1 MQRSIALFDLDGVI
15 LDTEG
20 SYTAFWDDYGSRH
33 FSEKDFGLKIKGQ
46 TLVKILG
53 DYFPEENE
61 RKAITDAI
69 NDFER
74 KMSYP
79 FVPRV
84 ENYIKSLKSNGIRTA
99 VVTSSNLPKM
109 ENVYR
114 CHPDFKEMF
123 DIILTSEDFSE
134 SKPSP
139 YCYLKAMRLFGA
151 GPEDCVVFED
161 SVSGLQAGK
170 ASGAFVVGLLTTNPE
185 NIVRE
190 YSNLMIRDFNDSR
203 ISEIGISL
211 QV

>member
-61 RKAITDAI
+61 RKAITEAI

-79 FVPRV
+79 FVPGV

-161 SVSGLQAGK
+161 SLAGLQAAR
-170 ASGAFVVGLLTTNPE
+170 ASGAFVTALTTTNPE
-185 NIVRE
+185 EVVRN
-190 YSNLMIRDFNDSR
+190 YADLVIRDFNDSG
-203 ISEIGISL
+203 IGANGL
-211 QV
+211 PH

>member
-1 MQRSIALFDLDGVI
+1 MPRSVALFDLDGVI

-61 RKAITDAI
+61 RKSITDAI

-74 KMSYP
+74 NMSYP
-79 FVPRV
+79 FVPGV

-99 VVTSSNLPKM
+99 VVTSSNLLKM

-114 CHPDFKEMF
+114 CHPGFREMF
-123 DIILTSEDFSE
+123 DMILTSEDFSE

-161 SVSGLQAGK
+161 SLAGLQSAR
-170 ASGAFVVGLLTTNPE
+170 ASGAFVTALTTTNPE
-185 NIVRE
+185 EVVRN
-190 YSNLMIRDFNDSR
+190 YADLVIRDFNDSG
-203 ISEIGISL
+203 IGANGL
-211 QV
+211 PH

>member
-1 MQRSIALFDLDGVI
+1 MPRSIALFDLDGVI

-46 TLVKILG
+46 TLVKILA
-53 DYFPEENE
+53 DYFPDENE
-61 RKAITDAI
+61 RKSITDAI

-74 KMSYP
+74 NMSYP
-79 FVPRV
+79 FVPGV

-99 VVTSSNLPKM
+99 VVTSSNLLKM

-114 CHPDFKEMF
+114 CHPGFKEMF

-139 YCYLKAMRLFGA
+139 YCYLKAMKLFGA

-161 SVSGLQAGK
+161 SLAGLQSAR
-170 ASGAFVVGLLTTNPE
+170 ASGAFVTALTTTNPE
-185 NIVRE
+185 EVVRN
-190 YSNLMIRDFNDSR
+190 YADLVIRDFNDSG
-203 ISEIGISL
+203 IGANGL
-211 QV
+211 PH

>member
-33 FSEKDFGLKIKGQ
+33 FSEKDFGVKIKGQ

-79 FVPRV
+79 FVPGV

-99 VVTSSNLPKM
+99 VVTSSNLLKM

-114 CHPDFKEMF
+114 CHPGFREMF
-123 DIILTSEDFSE
+123 DMILTSEDFSE

-161 SVSGLQAGK
+161 SLAGLQAAR
-170 ASGAFVVGLLTTNPE
+170 ASGAFVTALTTTNPE
-185 NIVRE
+185 EVVRN
-190 YSNLMIRDFNDSR
+190 YADLVIRDFNDSG
-203 ISEIGISL
+203 IGANGL
-211 QV
+211 PH

>member
-20 SYTAFWDDYGSRH
+20 SYTAFWDDYGSRN

-74 KMSYP
+74 NMSYP
-79 FVPRV
+79 FVPGV

-99 VVTSSNLPKM
+99 VVTSSNLLKM

-114 CHPDFKEMF
+114 CHPGFREMF
-123 DIILTSEDFSE
+123 DMILTSEDFSE

-161 SVSGLQAGK
+161 SLAGLQAAR
-170 ASGAFVVGLLTTNPE
+170 ASGAFVTALTTTNPE
-185 NIVRE
+185 EVVRN
-190 YSNLMIRDFNDSR
+190 YADLVIRDFNDSG
-203 ISEIGISL
+203 IGANGL
-211 QV
+211 PH

>member
-46 TLVKILG
+46 TLVKILA

-61 RKAITDAI
+61 RKSITDAI

-79 FVPRV
+79 FVPGV

-99 VVTSSNLPKM
+99 VVTSSNLLKM

-114 CHPDFKEMF
+114 CHPGFREMF
-123 DIILTSEDFSE
+123 DMILTSEDFSE

-161 SVSGLQAGK
+161 SLAGLQSAR
-170 ASGAFVVGLLTTNPE
+170 ASGAFVTALTTTNPE
-185 NIVRE
+185 EVVRN
-190 YSNLMIRDFNDSR
+190 YADLVIRDFNDSG
-203 ISEIGISL
+203 IGANGL
-211 QV
+211 QH

>member
-74 KMSYP
+74 NMSYP
-79 FVPRV
+79 FVPGV

-99 VVTSSNLPKM
+99 VVTSSNILKM

-114 CHPDFKEMF
+114 CHPGFREMF
-123 DIILTSEDFSE
+123 DMILTSEDFSE

-161 SVSGLQAGK
+161 SLAGLQAAS
-170 ASGAFVVGLLTTNPE
+170 ASGAFVTALTTTNPE
-185 NIVRE
+185 EVVRN
-190 YSNLMIRDFNDSR
+190 YADLVIRDFNDSG
-203 ISEIGISL
+203 IGANGL
-211 QV
+211 PH

>member
-74 KMSYP
+74 NMSYP
-79 FVPRV
+79 FVPGV

-99 VVTSSNLPKM
+99 VVTSSNLLKM

-114 CHPDFKEMF
+114 CHPGFREMF

-139 YCYLKAMRLFGA
+139 YCYLKAMKLFGA

-161 SVSGLQAGK
+161 SLAGLQAAR
-170 ASGAFVVGLLTTNPE
+170 ASGAFVTALTTTNPE
-185 NIVRE
+185 EVVRN
-190 YSNLMIRDFNDSR
+190 YADLVIRDFNDSG
-203 ISEIGISL
+203 IGANGL
-211 QV
+211 PH